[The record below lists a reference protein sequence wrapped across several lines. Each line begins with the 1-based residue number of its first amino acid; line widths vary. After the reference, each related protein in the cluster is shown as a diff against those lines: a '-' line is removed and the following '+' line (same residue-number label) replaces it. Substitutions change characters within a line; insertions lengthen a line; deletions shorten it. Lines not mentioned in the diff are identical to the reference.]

1 MITIQGLNDR
11 QRGIMDL
18 LWNCND
24 MEQIQTLIQ
33 ALPSV
38 QDQCDARSLVVIAT
52 VESIEQELGF
62 SKECKDAATRAIA
75 RAMLR

>member
-1 MITIQGLNDR
+1 MITIHGLTER

-24 MEQIQTLIQ
+24 IEQIQTLIQ
-33 ALPSV
+33 ALPSK
-38 QDQCDARSLVVIAT
+38 QDQYDARSLVLIAT

-62 SKECKDAATRAIA
+62 SKECKDAAKTAIA
-75 RAMLR
+75 NAML

>member
-18 LWNCND
+18 LWNCED
-24 MEQIQTLIQ
+24 ITQINTLIQ
-33 ALPSV
+33 ALPSR

-62 SKECKDAATRAIA
+62 SKETKDAATAAVA